1 MTVLLVNT
9 TTEIVAHAQ
18 LPVAVTGFVI
28 KSDRVAVKA
37 VLFTAVTAVYCGSG
51 DKFHGTTTEVDKSLR
66 CYGISEYVIVGN
78 TVGVVTPFAI
88 LLW

>member
-9 TTEIVAHAQ
+9 RKEIVAHAQ

-28 KSDRVAVKA
+28 KVAVKA
-37 VLFTAVTAVYCGSG
+37 VLFTTVTEVYCGSG
-51 DKFHGTTTEVDKSLR
+51 DNFHGTTTEVDKSLR

-78 TVGVVTPFAI
+78 TVGVVAPFAI